1 MACEFVSE
9 ENKFWNIDIFN
20 GRPRGWWRELA
31 LNLWSGPGGL
41 QKDFISLLVVRN
53 CASSSVF
60 WSMRRLFLLLFDN
73 NFGKHH
79 GKGRHIW
86 LTMGASSFRPK
97 CRIHEQEFDN
107 KFRVLNRNPPVH
119 KYVHIGRLR
128 GWSFAV
134 NLQNNYDFN
143 RWYTIF
149 ECRTWKKLFESKE
162 WVRKSIYCLILFLL
176 IKSNIK
182 LYLMIHNSNGWR
194 RRTRRWTKRNVW
206 LRNDILR
213 CLISLTHPPRL
224 FRIFLEGSGLLLNQI
239 ALWYLANAN
248 AHIYLTNEL

>member
-1 MACEFVSE
+1 MNTLLYHFTSRNRTKLKYVISKIFPRDFNHSIFISHHRLKSLDIINGPLWPASDWREGPTPTWNGIEEVACEFVSE

-20 GRPRGWWRELA
+20 GRPRGWWRELV

-41 QKDFISLLVVRN
+41 QKDFISLLVVSN

-73 NFGKHH
+73 NFGKYH

-128 GWSFAV
+128 GWS
-134 NLQNNYDFN
+134 LQ
-143 RWYTIF
+143 
-149 ECRTWKKLFESKE
+149 
-162 WVRKSIYCLILFLL
+162 
-176 IKSNIK
+176 
-182 LYLMIHNSNGWR
+182 
-194 RRTRRWTKRNVW
+194 
-206 LRNDILR
+206 
-213 CLISLTHPPRL
+213 
-224 FRIFLEGSGLLLNQI
+224 
-239 ALWYLANAN
+239 
-248 AHIYLTNEL
+248 